1 MKNKYISSPKE
12 EMYTIE
18 EEENP
23 TYNLTTKRTEKIS
36 L

>member
-1 MKNKYISSPKE
+1 MKNKYISSPK